1 MPATTIFFIITAFLL
16 ALALAYFQYFYRAKK
31 GWLKNA
37 IFGTLRFLA
46 IFSLLLLLINPR
58 ISNVEYYN
66 EKPQLVLAVDNS
78 SSIKEFEAGEE
89 VEKLVEQL
97 TTDADLREHFE
108 IQTFSFG
115 RELKPYDSLDFKES
129 QTNLPVVFND
139 LSTLYEGQTAPVILI
154 TDGNQ
159 TMGEEFI
166 FSAQRFKQPVL
177 PVVVGDTLQYQDLS
191 VSRINANKYAF
202 LNNRFPVEILLNYAG
217 DTSVETQLEVLQGN
231 SVILSRQLGFSSED
245 NSEVVRLELPAN
257 SVGIQYYEVRLKPLE
272 AEKNILNNSRE
283 FAVEVIDERTKVL
296 IAYSVLHPDLGAIKK
311 AIESNQQREAELK
324 SISEITN
331 FEEFQLVVLYQ
342 PDGRFKNLME
352 ELQSQKRNY
361 FLITGPNTDWNFLNR
376 QQDLFKQEIVN
387 QTEEYF
393 PVWNE
398 NFNAFQTEDIGY
410 QGFPPLEGNFG
421 SLDFPEALDVLLYRE
436 VQGVETGEPL
446 LGVTTF
452 DESKIGFLLGAD
464 IWRWRAEV
472 FNETGAFIQ
481 FDDLVGKLVH
491 YLASG
496 KRQDRLVVNY
506 EPVYN
511 ESQEILIRADYFD
524 QSYEF
529 DPRAALEL
537 QVEHRATGER
547 LQIPFL
553 LNGRSFQ
560 VDLSSLSGGEYEFT
574 VQVEGE
580 NLSRSGSFR
589 ILDFDVEKQ
598 FARANLEGLQKIAAQ
613 KDQDIYFPGDFERL
627 KAQLLSTDSYPTV
640 QKSRKKDVSLI
651 DWKYLLG
658 IIVLALGAEWFL
670 RKYYG
675 LI

>member
-1 MPATTIFFIITAFLL
+1 MPATTIIFIITAFLL
-16 ALALAYFQYFYRAKK
+16 SLALAYFQYFYRAKK
-31 GWLKNA
+31 GWPKNA

-66 EKPQLVLAVDNS
+66 EKPHLVLAVDNS

-89 VEKLVEQL
+89 VKKLVEQL
-97 TTDADLREHFE
+97 TTDADLGEHFE
-108 IQTFSFG
+108 IQAFSFG
-115 RELKPYDSLDFKES
+115 RELKPSDSLDFEES

-191 VSRINANKYAF
+191 VSRINVNKYAF

-231 SVILSRQLGFSSED
+231 SVILSRQLVFSSED
-245 NSEVVRLELPAN
+245 NSEIVRLELPAN
-257 SVGIQYYEVRLKPLE
+257 SVGIQYYEVRIKPLE

-311 AIESNQQREAELK
+311 AIESNQQREAVIK
-324 SISEITN
+324 PISEVTN
-331 FEEFQLVVLYQ
+331 FEEYQLVVLYQ

-352 ELQSQKRNY
+352 ELQSQNRNY
-361 FLITGPNTDWNFLNR
+361 FLITGPSTDWNFLNR
-376 QQDLFKQEIVN
+376 QQNLFKQEIVN

-410 QGFPPLEGNFG
+410 RGFPPLEGNFG
-421 SLDFPEALDVLLYRE
+421 NLDFPEGLDVLLYRE

-446 LGVTTF
+446 LGVTTS
-452 DESKIGFLLGAD
+452 DESRTGFLFGAD

-472 FNETGAFIQ
+472 FNETGSFIQ

-496 KRQDRLVVNY
+496 NRQDRLVVNY

-580 NLSRSGSFR
+580 NLTRSGSFR